1 MKVVQD
7 MPNVLNKW

>member
-7 MPNVLNKW
+7 KITRN